1 MISVILPAYNRE
13 KFIEYSIVSVLNQ
26 TYIDFELLVVD
37 DGSEDSTVEIVER
50 LMNNDRRIKLIK
62 ASHKGVSSARNLALE
77 NAKGEY
83 IFFMDS
89 DDCIHPDLLKILSDK
104 MADKEINMAFCRYM
118 PLLSINQMRRVMNS
132 PAPLVNIN
140 PHFEEFS
147 EEEYTRRIVEESFP
161 YIDTIGGKLFRKSVI
176 DGMLFNTQL
185 ILGEDTIFTY
195 EYALHKGKTA
205 VCDEK
210 LYYYLFHNDNSIRK
224 CKRDLDNFEQ
234 YVKALYLLA
243 EEEATRGNMIY
254 ARQWNKKA
262 FFRLSTHYHFA
273 LRKGKFHA
281 ANRIRKKIVN
291 EIKKTASAEWQI
303 LYTIC
308 FFSPNAFSLMQEIY
322 WLLIRKQIIKPLVW
336 GDKNENI

>member
-13 KFIEYSIVSVLNQ
+13 NFIENCIDSVLNQ
-26 TYIDFELLVVD
+26 TYTDFELLVID
-37 DGSEDSTVEIVER
+37 DGSEDSTVEVIER
-50 LMNNDRRIKLIK
+50 LMNKDSRIKLIK
-62 ASHKGVSSARNLALE
+62 ASHKGVSSARNLAIE

-83 IFFMDS
+83 IFFIDS
-89 DDCIHPDLLKILSDK
+89 DDYIHPDLLKILSEK

-118 PLLSINQMRRVMNS
+118 PLLSISQMKKVMNS
-132 PAPLVNIN
+132 PAPPVNKT

-147 EEEYTRRIVEESFP
+147 EEEYTKKIVEESFD
-161 YIDTIGGKLFRKSVI
+161 YIDAIGGKLFRKSAI

-195 EYALHKGKTA
+195 EYAFHKGKTA
-205 VCDEK
+205 VCDER

-243 EEEATRGNMIY
+243 EKEAERGNMLY
-254 ARQWNKKA
+254 ARQWTKKA
-262 FFRLSTHYHFA
+262 YCRLCRNYRLA

-281 ANRIRKKIVN
+281 ANKIRKKIVN
-291 EIKKTASAEWQI
+291 EIKKTTSAEWQI
-303 LYTIC
+303 FYIIC
-308 FFSPNAFSLMQEIY
+308 FFSPNTFLLMQKIY
-322 WLLIRKQIIKPLVW
+322 WLLVRKQIIKPL
-336 GDKNENI
+336 D